1 MILNERQARRL
12 QRGYHAAH
20 VIRLTEVATMHDR
33 DPFRAPTREPKPGT
47 FHRPAHGFGM
57 KRVAEAAELRLNGP
71 MTGEQ
76 KLGEG
81 LAELPLRAPR
91 TKEKS

>member
-1 MILNERQARRL
+1 
-12 QRGYHAAH
+12 
-20 VIRLTEVATMHDR
+20 
-33 DPFRAPTREPKPGT
+33 
-47 FHRPAHGFGM
+47 M

-81 LAELPLRAPR
+81 LAELPLGRPR
-91 TKEKS
+91 QRSHDQAGS